1 MGRTLFAE
9 VEVLTE
15 AAQINGMVVAFIKV
29 RAHGFWRFE
38 EDGSRRRWWSTV
50 SSVTKSESL
59 AEIYFRLIVRKSF
72 LSLVDYNV
80 DCAVYVQTK
89 VVVLLEKNI
98 I

>member
-29 RAHGFWRFE
+29 RADGFWRFE

-50 SSVTKSESL
+50 SSVTKS
-59 AEIYFRLIVRKSF
+59 
-72 LSLVDYNV
+72 
-80 DCAVYVQTK
+80 
-89 VVVLLEKNI
+89 
-98 I
+98 